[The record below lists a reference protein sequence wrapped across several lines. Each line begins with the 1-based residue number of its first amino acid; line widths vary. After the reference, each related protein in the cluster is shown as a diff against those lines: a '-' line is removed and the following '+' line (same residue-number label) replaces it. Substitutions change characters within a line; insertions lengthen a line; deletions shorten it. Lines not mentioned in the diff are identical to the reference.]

1 MKYRRLEAREI
12 IQPGDEMDAS
22 PDGWKGDPK
31 WVPAVHS
38 VGDAAPDPS
47 FPAHR
52 IFRRSVEESEGDLF
66 VNGLIG

>member
-1 MKYRRLEAREI
+1 MKYRRLESGEI
-12 IQPGDEMDAS
+12 IQSGDEMDAS
-22 PDGWKGDPK
+22 PDGRKDDPK

-52 IFRRSVEESEGDLF
+52 IFRRPFEESEEG
-66 VNGLIG
+66 